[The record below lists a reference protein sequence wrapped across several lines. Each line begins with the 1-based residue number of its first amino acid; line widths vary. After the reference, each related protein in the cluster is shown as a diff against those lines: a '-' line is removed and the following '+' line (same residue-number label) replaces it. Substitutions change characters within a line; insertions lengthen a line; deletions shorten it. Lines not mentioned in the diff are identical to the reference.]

1 MGRIITS
8 VTLTNVTDR
17 SKSFRCDATVDAGAT
32 FIVLPTAWKDRLG
45 ALELLEEVEVETAT
59 QETVKGELRGPV
71 EIQIEG
77 FRRIHSEVMF
87 VDMHPES
94 GIYDPLIGYIV
105 LEQSQAAVDMVGHR
119 LMKVQKVDLK

>member
-8 VTLTNVTDR
+8 VTLTNVIDR
-17 SKSFRCDATVDAGAT
+17 SKTFSCDALVDTGAT
-32 FIVLPTAWKDRLG
+32 FMVLPTAWKDRLG

-87 VDMHPES
+87 VDM
-94 GIYDPLIGYIV
+94 
-105 LEQSQAAVDMVGHR
+105 
-119 LMKVQKVDLK
+119 QK